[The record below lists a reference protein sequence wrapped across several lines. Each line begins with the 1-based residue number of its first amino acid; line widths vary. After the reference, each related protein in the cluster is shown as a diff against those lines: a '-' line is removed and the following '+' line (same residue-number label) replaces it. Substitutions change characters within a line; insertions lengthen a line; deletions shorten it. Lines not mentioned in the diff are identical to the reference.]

1 MLHSSQGAFYERGSF
16 IQGFP
21 HSSCENGI
29 IQYLFSHL
37 PWDITFID
45 INPSFYSLTLVTAH
59 TRTLQSYKRH
69 IPKGYRFSFFSCQT
83 ALEERLD
90 FILRKIDS
98 KVPFFDQILSCNF
111 YLPWKSF
118 ILKNLCR
125 MLDKIKIDV
134 ELQTKWP
141 FCPFFWPNHSSL
153 VQSWI

>member
-1 MLHSSQGAFYERGSF
+1 MLEAFQALYRTFGHKDSYSSCASCYTAPKGPFMKEDHLYKVFPIAAVKMESSNTYFPTFREILHS
-16 IQGFP
+16 
-21 HSSCENGI
+21 
-29 IQYLFSHL
+29 L
-37 PWDITFID
+37 

-69 IPKGYRFSFFSCQT
+69 IPKGYRFSFFPCQT

-118 ILKNLCR
+118 I
-125 MLDKIKIDV
+125 
-134 ELQTKWP
+134 
-141 FCPFFWPNHSSL
+141 
-153 VQSWI
+153 